1 MKNLY
6 AKVIIILT
14 IIFFASLSC
23 TIKYYDANK
32 LLNDYTTEGFLDRDH
47 YQVII
52 TGKPDKEAKGLVAS
66 RESAL
71 KSAKSDMNNKI
82 ITSLVNYSLNYH
94 SKKLNIK
101 NMNDI
106 KNLTDAKKDLSEKLQ
121 EFFQF
126 GYTAFEY
133 YNHDNSAVLVYRIF
147 KEDLVDKV
155 ESIKPSLI
163 LTEDKKE
170 DKAVRTK

>member
-1 MKNLY
+1 MKNFCS
-6 AKVIIILT
+6 KVLIILT
-14 IIFFASLSC
+14 LVFSASLNC

-52 TGKPDKEAKGLVAS
+52 TGKPDKDAKGLVTS

-71 KSAKSDMNNKI
+71 KSAKADMNNKI

-106 KNLTDAKKDLSEKLQ
+106 KNLADAKKGLSEKLQ
-121 EFFQF
+121 VFFQY

-133 YNHDNSAVLVYRIF
+133 YNFDNSAVLVYRIF
-147 KEDLVDKV
+147 KEDLVDNI
-155 ESIKPSLI
+155 ESVNPSFI
-163 LTEDKKE
+163 LAEDKKQ
-170 DKAVRTK
+170 DKAVRVK